1 MNVQVIHRG
10 MGVHAYDDVFGPV
23 PTGWEEGSLFFH
35 WWWVARAHH
44 FFQSLVV
51 GFVRGDNVAILTS
64 EFVGSEILE
73 SDDAFL
79 YFGKEGGVCG
89 QRVER
94 MLIVIFGFSWNE

>member
-1 MNVQVIHRG
+1 M
-10 MGVHAYDDVFGPV
+10 
-23 PTGWEEGSLFFH
+23 FFH

-51 GFVRGDNVAILTS
+51 GFVRGANVAILTS

-79 YFGKEGGVCG
+79 YFGKEGGVS
-89 QRVER
+89 
-94 MLIVIFGFSWNE
+94 FGFVWARDPAQLKADLKRQQRAGTAKVRDAVD